1 MNEDQDMNYKETA
14 ERPVV
19 VCLHGSASNS
29 GMWQEFRDAVR
40 GRARVITPDL
50 PGVGQ
55 HALTDDVA
63 LVLRKIGVTHRPF
76 HIVAHARGA
85 AVAACIA
92 SLYPERVESI
102 VCYEPAGISEF
113 VARNLDVPV
122 QLLCGTR
129 SWQMARRVAERTAEL
144 ISHARLLKLVGLRHM
159 APATHPH
166 VFNPIVLDYILPVSM
181 PEQVRAA

>member
-1 MNEDQDMNYKETA
+1 LDEDQDMSRKETA

-19 VCLHGSASNS
+19 VCLHGSAGNS
-29 GMWQEFRDAVR
+29 GMWIEFRNAVR
-40 GRARVITPDL
+40 SRAIVITPDL

-55 HALTDDVA
+55 HALADDVA
-63 LVLRKIGVTHRPF
+63 SVLRQIGVTRRPF
-76 HIVAHARGA
+76 HIVAHSRGA
-85 AVAACIA
+85 AVAASIA

-102 VCYEPAGISEF
+102 VCYEPAGISES
-113 VARNLDVPV
+113 VARNLD
-122 QLLCGTR
+122 
-129 SWQMARRVAERTAEL
+129 
-144 ISHARLLKLVGLRHM
+144 LRHM

>member
-19 VCLHGSASNS
+19 VCLHGSAGNS
-29 GMWQEFRDAVR
+29 GMWIEFRNAVR
-40 GRARVITPDL
+40 SRAIVITPDL

-55 HALTDDVA
+55 HALADDVA
-63 LVLRKIGVTHRPF
+63 SVLRQIGVTRRPF
-76 HIVAHARGA
+76 HIVAHSRGA
-85 AVAACIA
+85 AVAASIA

-102 VCYEPAGISEF
+102 VCYEPAGISES